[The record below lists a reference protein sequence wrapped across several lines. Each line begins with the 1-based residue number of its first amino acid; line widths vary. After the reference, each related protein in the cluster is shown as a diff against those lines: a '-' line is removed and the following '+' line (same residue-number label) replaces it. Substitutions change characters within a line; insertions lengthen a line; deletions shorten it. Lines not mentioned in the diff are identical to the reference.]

1 MFICFPFLISKADF
15 GGANTAR
22 LHLPKLAVFYYLCG
36 LYTTIILYFCQNE
49 FRHGN
54 PVPAGNPR
62 LLLGLV
68 SLKWRTSI
76 KKGGGVCFFPAG
88 D

>member
-22 LHLPKLAVFYYLCG
+22 LHLPKLAVFYYLSG
-36 LYTTIILYFCQNE
+36 PYTTIILYFCQNE
-49 FRHGN
+49 FRRGN

-62 LLLGLV
+62 L
-68 SLKWRTSI
+68 SI
-76 KKGGGVCFFPAG
+76 AK
-88 D
+88 